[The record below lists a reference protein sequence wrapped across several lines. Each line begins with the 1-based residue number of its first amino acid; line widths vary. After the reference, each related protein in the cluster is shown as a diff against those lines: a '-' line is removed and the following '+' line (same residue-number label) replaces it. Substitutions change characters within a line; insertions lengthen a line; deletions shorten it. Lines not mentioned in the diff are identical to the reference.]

1 VDLGQSAG
9 PVAEYTSLR
18 LESDTR
24 AKYQQQILALQLT
37 LSSAVFGFALSRPK
51 LLALLLV
58 IPMSS
63 YLLSGRYAAQR
74 EAIRSIARYIRDS
87 LQARVPGGLG
97 WVTWSRQNPRPNR
110 LIDWLIPMLL
120 TFPGASTLALACTFG
135 LVFYR
140 DGIDV
145 PVRIGLIVVW
155 LAGLFGTAVS
165 AAMFIRIYRDTRPDG
180 SAAPATEQHDGAAD
194 ENPGS

>member
-1 VDLGQSAG
+1 MDPAQSAG

-18 LESDTR
+18 LEIDTR

-37 LSSAVFGFALSRPK
+37 LSSAVFGFALSRPQ
-51 LLALLLV
+51 LLALLLA

-74 EAIRSIARYIRDS
+74 EAIRSISHYIRDS
-87 LQARVPGGLG
+87 LHPRTPGGLG
-97 WVTWSRQNPRPNR
+97 WVAWSRQNPRPNR

-120 TFPGASTLALACTFG
+120 TFPGAAVLALGWTFA

-140 DGIDV
+140 DGVGV
-145 PVRIGLIVVW
+145 PARIGLIVVW
-155 LAGLFGTAVS
+155 LAGLFGSAVS
-165 AAMFIRIYRDTRPDG
+165 AWTFVRIYREARPARS
-180 SAAPATEQHDGAAD
+180 SASRP
-194 ENPGS
+194 